1 MTRILVALAL
11 VSSVAHADA
20 PPSCD
25 DTAPHKISFHIEW
38 RDGHPTTVI
47 DGQIVICQKLPRPSV
62 LYILEPHRVSY
73 VWEQLP
79 ALRVLPRILGDVHSP
94 AF

>member
-1 MTRILVALAL
+1 MTRILVALVL

-20 PPSCD
+20 PSCD
-25 DTAPHKISFHIEW
+25 DTTPHEIGFHIEW
-38 RDGHPTTVI
+38 HDGHPTTVI

-79 ALRVLPRILGDVHSP
+79 ALRVLPRILDSVRSA